1 MYIFNVEVAL
11 FEHTIIRNSEIPV
24 LFLIRWSQV
33 VRLFEISTDMSRKYA
48 FLFVTFQSLWKL
60 IPDSTGGSDSE
71 KTCLI
76 CVHASAPCL
85 LQVGRG
91 QGGEAGPLNHNVPI
105 STRRDLVEP
114 AILNVLY
121 AYMVLE
127 QILVV
132 SFCALIC
139 IRDVRQREQV
149 KMAKRE
155 KKNDDSEAGK
165 AFTNDLDFWI
175 FYLNL
180 NGNDH

>member
-1 MYIFNVEVAL
+1 MFNL
-11 FEHTIIRNSEIPV
+11 C
-24 LFLIRWSQV
+24 
-33 VRLFEISTDMSRKYA
+33 SRFGTLPPA
-48 FLFVTFQSLWKL
+48 GW
-60 IPDSTGGSDSE
+60 
-71 KTCLI
+71 
-76 CVHASAPCL
+76 
-85 LQVGRG
+85 RG
-91 QGGEAGPLNHNVPI
+91 QDGEAGPLNHNAPI

-114 AILNVLY
+114 AILNVLN
-121 AYMVLE
+121 AYRMLE